1 MRLHRTTT
9 ALAALL
15 VLGSLGACADYT
27 TTGVPSDE
35 ETAEESEHGAEG
47 NPLQGTSWVLTE
59 AATPGE
65 EELGE
70 AGITADFFDEQMSGQ
85 APVNSYF
92 TEYVV
97 EGESVEFGEIGATLM
112 AGSAKAMAA
121 ETVYFELL
129 GSVTTFEVA
138 ADTLLL
144 KADGAE
150 VLEYVPADQA
160 GSSTDVEGTTAT
172 TDITAFAATLVEMPV
187 EDAET
192 AATDAGYE
200 FRVVSVDGEPGA
212 ATSDYREDR
221 INVDIED
228 DVVVTVNIG

>member
-1 MRLHRTTT
+1 MRLHRMTT

-15 VLGSLGACADYT
+15 VVGSLGACADYT

-35 ETAEESEHGAEG
+35 EAAEQSGHGAQS
-47 NPLQGTSWVLTE
+47 NPLQGTAWVLTE
-59 AATPGE
+59 ATAGE

-112 AGSAKAMAA
+112 AGSAKTMAA
-121 ETVYFELL
+121 EAVYFELL

-138 ADTLLL
+138 ADKLLL
-144 KADGAE
+144 KADGTE
-150 VLEYVPADQA
+150 VLGYVPADQA
-160 GSSTDVEGTTAT
+160 GTSSDVEGTTAT
-172 TDITAFAATLVEMPV
+172 TDITAFAATLVGMSV
-187 EDAET
+187 EDAE
-192 AATDAGYE
+192 AAAADAGYE
-200 FRVVSVDGEPGA
+200 FRVVSVDGKPGA